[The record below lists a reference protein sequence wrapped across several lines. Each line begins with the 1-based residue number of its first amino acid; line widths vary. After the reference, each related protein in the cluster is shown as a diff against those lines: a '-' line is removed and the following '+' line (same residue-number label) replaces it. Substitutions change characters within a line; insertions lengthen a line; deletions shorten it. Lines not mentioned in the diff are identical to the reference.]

1 MQKSQLTDFG
11 STYLE
16 NIAMMDN
23 SLSLALR
30 ITCSLWICTVY
41 VAITITYYSLVSLL
55 LLCCF
60 YYSYLLV
67 LDVFLCSLLPAS
79 TTSY

>member
-41 VAITITYYSLVSLL
+41 VAITITITYYSLVSLL
-55 LLCCF
+55 CCF
-60 YYSYLLV
+60 YYYVAYFLLLLLATSTNTNTV
-67 LDVFLCSLLPAS
+67 L
-79 TTSY
+79 

>member
-41 VAITITYYSLVSLL
+41 LVRSYYYYLL
-55 LLCCF
+55 FLSIIIVLILLCSM
-60 YYSYLLV
+60 YV
-67 LDVFLCSLLPAS
+67 V
-79 TTSY
+79 

>member
-1 MQKSQLTDFG
+1 MWARRLRLDIQCGVKMQKSQLTDFG

-30 ITCSLWICTVY
+30 ITCSLCTVY
-41 VAITITYYSLVSLL
+41 LVRSYYYYLL
-55 LLCCF
+55 FLSIIIVLILLCSM
-60 YYSYLLV
+60 YV
-67 LDVFLCSLLPAS
+67 V
-79 TTSY
+79 

>member
-55 LLCCF
+55 CCF
-60 YYSYLLV
+60 YYVAYFLLLLLATSTNTNTV
-67 LDVFLCSLLPAS
+67 L
-79 TTSY
+79 